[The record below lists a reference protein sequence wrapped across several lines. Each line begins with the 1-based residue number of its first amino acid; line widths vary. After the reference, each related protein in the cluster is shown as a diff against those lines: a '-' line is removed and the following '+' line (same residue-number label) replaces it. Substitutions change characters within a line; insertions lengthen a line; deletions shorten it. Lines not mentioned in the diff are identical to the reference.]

1 MRLSSLATAFRSVLR
16 RMRADWL
23 IVTATFAT
31 VMLATMVLASGPIY
45 ADAVTTAALQRS
57 LADAPVTEANIR
69 VEAKVFPDNY
79 EDVDAV
85 VRDTVAD
92 SFEVIDFTIHPHLEA
107 DAYELTDHSSD
118 ETTTLVSFQSFEG
131 IEIRATLI
139 EGVWPTSDSRSEV
152 AVNAPAAATLEIGVG
167 ETVEVSNRRDGQVTT
182 VHVVGIYEP
191 DDLSDPFWFDDPLAL
206 TGQVDSSS
214 FRTYGPFVMPRT
226 TLFATFTP
234 LRTNADWRVVPDF
247 ASLAVSEVGS
257 LLNAAATLEGDLD
270 RAIQDLPDSGPSGV
284 SGFLVTTGMAD
295 LLADVDRSLSVT
307 RASVIALLAQLAILA
322 GYALVLTAG
331 LLADTR
337 RTETALARSR
347 GASPLQLTGMAVLE
361 GLVLTLP
368 AVLLGPFLVT
378 LLLRIL
384 NVVGP
389 LAAIDLSID
398 PAVNTEAYFL
408 AGIAAVLSIV
418 ALAWPAYR
426 SARSFGAETRR
437 SRRQRTVSGTQRAGV
452 DIALLALAVIV
463 FWQLGSL
470 GTQISA
476 RVQGRFGV
484 DPLLVVAPALAL
496 LAGAV
501 LGLRFVPLLARLA
514 ERLAASRSPIVGAL
528 ASWQVARRPLRYAR
542 ASLLLMLAIGIGVF
556 AVTYST
562 TWLTS
567 QTDQA
572 GYATGADVTAIPN
585 QSVNAD
591 IGELQ
596 MVDAHLGI
604 PGVSSS
610 MPLRRQPGQL
620 GTGTQGQFVMLDAD
634 TANGVVA
641 IRDDLDPDFAEH
653 MTTLSGGRP
662 DPGALT
668 LPGEPSALTLTLDA
682 VEEVPEDGMQCE
694 LEADGSGAA
703 CFRGRVWV
711 VIEDGSGLL
720 HRIDAGTIPVN
731 EGPAEITVGLTES
744 PDDESRYTPVYP
756 LELLNIEIE
765 SVLPG
770 ENRLVHVSVLQVG
783 VTMADGSDQTVP
795 ADFEEWT
802 VASTPT
808 PGARV
813 SPEIRIVSATPA
825 ALVVEVQTGSGF
837 GAPPTYLSLRPRPPS
852 LPGSFPVLVSE
863 GFLIT
868 NGVAVG
874 DSVTLPPLRIPA
886 QATIVGT
893 LGGFPTLD
901 PEVGEIFVMDL
912 ATYQHFSYEPGFRVP
927 GPDEHWLAVEGDEEN
942 VVTTLS
948 AAPFSSQ
955 KVSSREE
962 LIDQLVTDPV
972 ALGMIGALTIGF
984 VAAVVFAAVG
994 FAVSATV
1001 SARERL
1007 IEFALIR
1014 ALGLTGRQLGVWL
1027 TLEQGVLVLVGLG
1040 LGTLIGVV
1048 LTATVLPLIT
1058 LTQDGQPAMPPVVV
1072 EYPWPAIIGMELAV
1086 IAVLGII
1093 VVAMTVLLRRVGL
1106 GSLLRLGED

>member
-1 MRLSSLATAFRSVLR
+1 MLSSLAAAFRSVLR

-31 VMLATMVLASGPIY
+31 VMLATIVLASGPIY

-57 LADAPVTEANIR
+57 LADAPVTEASVR
-69 VEAKVFPDNY
+69 VEAKVFPDHY
-79 EDVDAV
+79 EEVDAL
-85 VRDTVAD
+85 VRDTVAG
-92 SFEVIDFTIHPHLEA
+92 SFHVIDFTIHPHLEA
-107 DAYELTDHSSD
+107 DAYELVGGSS
-118 ETTTLVSFQSFEG
+118 EEATTLVSFQSFEG
-131 IEIRATLI
+131 IETRADLS
-139 EGVWPTSDSRSEV
+139 EGVWPEPDSREEV
-152 AVNAPAAATLEIGVG
+152 AVHAPAAAALGIGVG
-167 ETVEVSNRRDGQVTT
+167 DTLEVSNRRDGQTAT
-182 VHVVGIYEP
+182 VSVVGVYEP
-191 DDLSDPFWFDDPLAL
+191 TDRADPFWFDDPLAL
-206 TGQVDSSS
+206 TGQVDSGS
-214 FRTYGPFVMPRT
+214 FRTYGPFVMPAAA
-226 TLFATFTP
+226 LFATFTP

-247 ASLAVSEVGS
+247 ESLAVSEVGS
-257 LLNAAATLEGDLD
+257 LLNATATLQDDLD
-270 RAIQDLPDSGPSGV
+270 RALQELPDSGPSGV
-284 SGFLVTTGMAD
+284 SGFIVTTGMAD

-347 GASPLQLTGMAVLE
+347 GAAPAQLTAMAVLE

-368 AVLLGPFLVT
+368 AVLFGPFLVT

-398 PAVNTEAYFL
+398 PTTNSEAYYL
-408 AGIAAVLSIV
+408 AAIAAVLSIV

-426 SARSFGAETRR
+426 SARSFGAQTRR
-437 SRRQRTVSGTQRAGV
+437 SRRQRTVSGAQRAGV

-484 DPLLVVAPALAL
+484 DPLLVIAPALAL

-501 LGLRFVPLLARLA
+501 LGLRFVPLLARVA
-514 ERLAASRSPIVGAL
+514 ERLAASRSPIVGTL

-542 ASLLLMLAIGIGVF
+542 SSLLLMLAVGIGVF

-572 GYATGADVTAIPN
+572 GLANGADVTVTPN
-585 QSVNAD
+585 QSANAD

-596 MVDAHLGI
+596 LVNAHLSV
-604 PGVSSS
+604 PDVSAS
-610 MPLRRQPGQL
+610 MPFREQLGQL
-620 GTGTQGQFVMLDAD
+620 GGGTQGQFVMLDAD
-634 TANGVVA
+634 TAPGVVA
-641 IRDDLDPDFAEH
+641 IREDLDPDFAGH
-653 MTTLSGGRP
+653 MATLASGRP
-662 DPGALT
+662 DPETLD
-668 LPGEPSALTLTLDA
+668 LPGEPSAVTLTLDA
-682 VEEVPEDGMQCE
+682 VEEVPEDGGQCD
-694 LEADGSGAA
+694 LEADGRAT

-720 HRIDAGTIPVN
+720 HRIDAGMIPVN
-731 EGPAEITVGLTES
+731 EGPAVITVGLT
-744 PDDESRYTPVYP
+744 DESDDGSLFTPVYP
-756 LELLNIEIE
+756 ISLLNVEIE

-770 ENRLVHVSVLQVG
+770 ESRLVHLTILQIG
-783 VTMADGSDQTVP
+783 VVTGDGSDQPVL
-795 ADFEEWT
+795 ADFPEWT
-802 VASTPT
+802 VASTAT
-808 PGARV
+808 PGADI
-813 SPEIRIVSATPA
+813 SPQIGIVAATPGS
-825 ALVVEVQTGSGF
+825 LTVDVETGSGF
-837 GAPPTYLSLRPRPPS
+837 GAPPTYFSLRPRPPA

-863 GFLIT
+863 GFLT
-868 NGVAVG
+868 TYGVTVG
-874 DSVTLPPLRIPA
+874 DSLTLPPLRIPA
-886 QATIVGT
+886 ESTVAGT
-893 LGGFPTLD
+893 LAGFPTVN
-901 PEVGEIFVMDL
+901 PSVGETVVMDL
-912 ATYQHFSYEPGFRVP
+912 ATYQHFAYEPGFRIP
-927 GPDEHWLAVEGDEEN
+927 GPDQYWLAVEGDDET
-942 VVTTLS
+942 VVTTLGGV
-948 AAPFSSQ
+948 PFSSQ
-955 KVSSREE
+955 QVSSRQD
-962 LIDQLVTDPV
+962 LLDRLVTDPV
-972 ALGMIGALTIGF
+972 ALGTIGALTIGF

-1027 TLEQGVLVLVGLG
+1027 SMEQGVLVLVGLG

-1072 EYPWPAIIGMELAV
+1072 EYPWTAIIGMELAV
-1086 IAVLGII
+1086 IAVLGVI
-1093 VVAMTVLLRRVGL
+1093 VVAMTVLLRRIGL